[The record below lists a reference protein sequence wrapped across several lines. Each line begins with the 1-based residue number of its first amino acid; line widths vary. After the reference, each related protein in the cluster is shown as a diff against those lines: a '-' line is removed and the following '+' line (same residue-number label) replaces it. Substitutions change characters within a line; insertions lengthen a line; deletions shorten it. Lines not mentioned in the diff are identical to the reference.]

1 MNMIR
6 RLKTAALLALALML
20 SLSALAEE
28 PPVIPEA
35 DGEYVSS
42 ETALDGALSPVED
55 VDAEALET
63 EADFG
68 CADEDIP
75 VEAEA
80 LPEVAEA
87 QPEAVEALPGEAEAV
102 QLDAA
107 QGALQERDAEP
118 VREAAAP
125 SEEVQAAEGESAPT
139 EPPVEAGDALPEFT
153 GNAKRVP
160 VLTYHMVLTDDL
172 KRSDRYAKDR
182 YSVSVTA
189 FDRQMAWLREKNYT
203 AITCE
208 QLYLWHQGQIRL
220 PRRSVLIT
228 LDDGYA
234 STIENIIPVLEKYGL
249 RATEFVI
256 GSASYEGKPGFVT
269 YDRIRQIRAEH
280 PCLEFQSHTWA
291 LHRKNAYATERYAA
305 FASDAAAQRDV
316 YGFEY
321 IAYPYGKN
329 SRAMRRAYR
338 NNGVKMAF
346 LFGSSH
352 DGYATR
358 RQNLF
363 KMKRIEIKSDMSM
376 RKFRRWCK

>member
-80 LPEVAEA
+80 LPEDAAE
-87 QPEAVEALPGEAEAV
+87 VLPGEVEAV

-107 QGALQERDAEP
+107 QSVLSEQDAEP

-125 SEEVQAAEGESAPT
+125 SEEVQAAEGESAPA

-291 LHRKNAYATERYAA
+291 LHRKNAYTTERYAA
-305 FASDAAAQRDV
+305 FASDAAVQRDV